1 MKPIVHGLEA
11 EYGDRMGFVYINVD
25 DPQTLDIKRALEFEY
40 MPYFVLLD
48 GNGTILKQWNG
59 QVTREAFVDEFY
71 YALNP

>member
-25 DPQTLDIKRALEFEY
+25 DPQTLDIKRALVFEY

-48 GNGTILKQWNG
+48 GDGTILKQWNG
-59 QVTREAFVDEFY
+59 QVPREAFVDEFY